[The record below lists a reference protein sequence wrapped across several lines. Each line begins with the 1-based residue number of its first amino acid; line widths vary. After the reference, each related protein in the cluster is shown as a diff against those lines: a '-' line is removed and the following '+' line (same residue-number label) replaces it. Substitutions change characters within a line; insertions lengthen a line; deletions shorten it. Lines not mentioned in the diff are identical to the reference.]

1 MKTPIGSGVKN
12 RGKNSFSVGKNGVT
26 GMIAELGTI
35 DNPIIEKAK
44 YAGVEVFECYTKKP
58 KGQLVMRRVR
68 DDWINI
74 TQIFKLAKFSK
85 AKRTRILETE
95 SKNIRHEK
103 IQGGYGRFQGTWI
116 ALEDAKYIIEKY
128 QLQNPVATKLVSFVE
143 DPNNPIPLREKLHAL
158 KKQMKLNALE
168 ASNGYDKII
177 TSSSSLSS
185 SSYDKKNPASSI
197 NGVNEEVN
205 GVPKSS
211 SLETPLKFQQHL
223 ANSAEGNFGT
233 NSNNKKRSIAQDQLQ
248 PHNENDD
255 TESDRTIT
263 MECTTEERSTVASP
277 YKRTKS
283 NSQSPSKD
291 KDNLHTQNGKFSKN
305 SMSQQNGVNGTNGT
319 TKPLQFFPYP
329 TSNMK
334 RFHQTP
340 VINKK
345 TLSRNASTST
355 KKWMETPHGITHS
368 ELKAAN
374 QSHILDS
381 NTMNPSINSPLMTYQ
396 SRVTNITRNP
406 DGGITS
412 TPFVHPIS
420 TADYQHLLLKF
431 LSSSNSAASQEEIV
445 FPKELYFPPPDFN
458 PNFILDGEGNST
470 LHWAVSMGNLPLVQF
485 LLTNLKADPLV
496 CNAKGFNCIT
506 KACFYNNCYKNQVF
520 VDMLLCLAQCLI
532 SPDKNGRLPL
542 HYLMEL
548 SVNMA
553 KEQEVISYYLDCV
566 LQVVSIPFPQ
576 SEISANGIHSTHTDL
591 ADPLKTNINNEG
603 RNGKRKRHPSPSLDE
618 KDHVGNG
625 LDKSHNSHMM
635 LNLLP
640 TVLNYQDELGNT
652 PLHVAALNMNFD
664 LCSKLIAMGGSQDLL
679 NYENCSVSDILHK
692 AQFLLSSETT
702 GPHSAPQPRF
712 PKSSMQNGTEFYLN
726 KNHHSKD
733 LGQHPKIEFPEFN
746 VNEYQNPQ
754 LNNVTTSDFAN
765 EKFPIVYPSNGSNH
779 KNDKLSF
786 SNKVATKNVYELKNK
801 VPNSKVSALEKH
813 EIGATGGTQD
823 NILSGSNIVPS
834 LSSVDEQLLGKSHH
848 HNELSEALESGD
860 FSAYGTHVISP
871 DPNGNLMGNDS
882 SNLQS
887 LQRYPHHE
895 MSFISKEEAQEDKQL
910 LPPSTPSKPNGMGSA
925 NSALY
930 SGGNMSVQSNAMFT
944 KVHKLNNMVINFTN
958 QLDEVYFRRQEN
970 KLTFRRNLEE
980 AEQKLQVYKDHARA
994 FEKHRSEIAEQE
1006 KRLLAKQ
1013 KELERFKLK
1022 YFNSIEKSQGL
1033 RFATA
1038 FVNMGDHLPEKAL
1051 DEPTTKEFEQ
1061 KQKRITYSIKISLAQ
1076 LKRNKKIA
1084 KICSTKAL
1092 SNNEKIFKYR
1102 KLIGKSVKNID
1113 SKLDGIEK
1121 DLRKTEEISTVSFSL
1136 PQPKESG

>member
-1 MKTPIGSGVKN
+1 MKTPIGSGAKT
-12 RGKNSFSVGKNGVT
+12 RGKSSFSVSKNGMT
-26 GMIAELGTI
+26 AELGTI

-85 AKRTRILETE
+85 AKRTRILESE

-168 ASNGYDKII
+168 ASNGYDKIV
-177 TSSSSLSS
+177 TSSS
-185 SSYDKKNPASSI
+185 YEKKNSASNI
-197 NGVNEEVN
+197 NGAYNRED
-205 GVPKSS
+205 GVPKSL
-211 SLETPLKFQQHL
+211 SLETPLRFQQPM
-223 ANSAEGNFGT
+223 ANSAEAHSNL
-233 NSNNKKRSIAQDQLQ
+233 NSNSKKRSIPQDHLQ

-277 YKRTKS
+277 YKRSKS
-283 NSQSPSKD
+283 NSQSPSKERE
-291 KDNLHTQNGKFSKN
+291 NLHIQNGKLLKSSASKQNN
-305 SMSQQNGVNGTNGT
+305 SNGTNAT

-340 VINKK
+340 VVNKK
-345 TLSRNASTST
+345 AQPKNASTST
-355 KKWMETPHGITHS
+355 KKWMETPHGITHT
-368 ELKAAN
+368 ELKAGN
-374 QSHILDS
+374 HSHILNS
-381 NTMNPSINSPLMTYQ
+381 STVNPSINSPLMTYQ
-396 SRVTNITRNP
+396 SRVTNITRDP

-420 TADYQHLLLKF
+420 VADYQHLLLNF
-431 LSSSNSAASQEEIV
+431 LSSSNNASPQEEIV

-470 LHWAVSMGNLPLVQF
+470 LHWAVSMGNLSLVQF

-548 SVNMA
+548 SVNMS
-553 KEQEVISYYLDCV
+553 KEQEVVSYYLDCA

-576 SEISANGIHSTHTDL
+576 SEISTNRFHSTRTNL
-591 ADPLKTNINNEG
+591 AGPVTTKPGKD
-603 RNGKRKRHPSPSLDE
+603 GKRKRQPSPSLNE
-618 KDHVGNG
+618 KDNGGSG
-625 LDKSHNSHMM
+625 LDNTQNSHMM

-664 LCSKLIAMGGSQDLL
+664 LCSKLIAMGGNQDLL
-679 NYENCSVSDILHK
+679 NFENSSVRDILHK
-692 AQFLLSSETT
+692 AQFLLSNEST
-702 GPHSAPQPRF
+702 GPHSV
-712 PKSSMQNGTEFYLN
+712 PKSHFSKSPMQNSTEFYSS
-726 KNHHSKD
+726 KHDHSTD

-746 VNEYQNPQ
+746 ANEYQSSQ
-754 LNNVTTSDFAN
+754 LNNVTTGDFASG
-765 EKFPIVYPSNGSNH
+765 KFPSVYVSNGSNH
-779 KNDKLSF
+779 RNDKLSF
-786 SNKVATKNVYELKNK
+786 SNEMAPTNGYELKNK
-801 VPNSKVSALEKH
+801 LGDPKVSVLEKH
-813 EIGATGGTQD
+813 GNTY
-823 NILSGSNIVPS
+823 SGSNNVAY
-834 LSSVDEQLLGKSHH
+834 LDSVDEQLLGKSHH
-848 HNELSEALESGD
+848 NELDGAADTGD
-860 FSAYGTHVISP
+860 LSTFGTHIVSP
-871 DPNGNLMGNDS
+871 GLSGNAKENDS
-882 SNLQS
+882 SNLAGF
-887 LQRYPHHE
+887 QRYPHHE
-895 MSFISKEEAQEDKQL
+895 ISLISKEEEKEDKQL
-910 LPPSTPSKPNGMGSA
+910 LPPSTPSKPTGMGA
-925 NSALY
+925 TNNALY
-930 SGGNMSVQSNAMFT
+930 TGGGMSVQSNAMFT
-944 KVHKLNNMVINFTN
+944 NVHKLNNMVTNFTN

-970 KLTFRRNLEE
+970 RLASKKKLEE
-980 AEQKLQVYKDHARA
+980 AEQKLQVYRQHARA
-994 FEKHRSEIAEQE
+994 FDNHRSEIAEQ
-1006 KRLLAKQ
+1006 KTRLLAKR

-1022 YFNSIEKSQGL
+1022 YFNSIEKTQGL
-1033 RFATA
+1033 HFATA
-1038 FVNMGDHLPEKAL
+1038 FVNMGDHLSDKPLSAQPTEKL
-1051 DEPTTKEFEQ
+1051 EQ
-1061 KQKRITYSIKISLAQ
+1061 KRQLITYSIKLSLAQ

-1084 KICSTKAL
+1084 EICTNKAL
-1092 SNNEKIFKYR
+1092 LKNEKIFKYR
-1102 KLIGKSVKNID
+1102 KLIGKSVQNID

-1121 DLRKTEEISTVSFSL
+1121 DLRKTEQISTVSFSMS
-1136 PQPKESG
+1136 QTKENV